1 MPPDLDDGRNVPGN
15 RGGSKRRTICGLSF
29 LVAAGGNQLS
39 TPKRRSIYPRGNGGE
54 SAFIGL
60 KPGKRLKVTLFQSN
74 TKTNENPY
82 DARNHAATAFV
93 AVGDSQ

>member
-1 MPPDLDDGRNVPGN
+1 VLLVVSCCCRQESALGAQTAVHLHEG
-15 RGGSKRRTICGLSF
+15 KRRRKVT
-29 LVAAGGNQLS
+29 
-39 TPKRRSIYPRGNGGE
+39 
-54 SAFIGL
+54 AFIGL
-60 KPGKRLKVTLFQSN
+60 KPGKRLKVALFQSK